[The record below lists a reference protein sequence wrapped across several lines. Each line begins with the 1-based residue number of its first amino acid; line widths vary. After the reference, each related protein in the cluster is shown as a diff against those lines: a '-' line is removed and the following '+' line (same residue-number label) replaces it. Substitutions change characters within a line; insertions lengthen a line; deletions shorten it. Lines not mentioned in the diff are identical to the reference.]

1 MHPGQEETTS
11 ETVKNELQLF
21 TDVYKESLEA
31 VLENFKERKV
41 FLNSDFRLM
50 QVSVESSIPVHHLT
64 YHFND
69 IKNISFSDWR
79 NNLRIA
85 YALELLLQ
93 GEASNLTLEAISAK
107 CGFASQSTFIRAFK
121 NVTGTTPS
129 AYLKT
134 IS

>member
-1 MHPGQEETTS
+1 
-11 ETVKNELQLF
+11 
-21 TDVYKESLEA
+21 
-31 VLENFKERKV
+31 
-41 FLNSDFRLM
+41 
-50 QVSVESSIPVHHLT
+50 LT
-64 YHFND
+64 YYFND

-79 NNLRIA
+79 NSLRVA
-85 YALELLLQ
+85 YGLGLLRQ
-93 GEASNLTLEAISAK
+93 GEASNLTLEAISVK